1 VKPATGVGCR
11 PATPE
16 ETTRVQ
22 NPNRNSPTRLL
33 TFLLA
38 LAFLPVVFATP
49 SSPERDVIREH
60 ISQIRDGNAVSV
72 REGHI
77 ASVIV
82 LPALYERRDY
92 ALVWTNPRAA
102 DQLIDIIEHIDEDGL
117 DSQDYHLSDL
127 LALRTELS
135 ANADAAT
142 RAEYD
147 LLLTDS
153 LIRLGYHLQD
163 GKVDPEEL
171 DTNWNMTSTLG
182 NLDSILAM
190 SRAIELAELPQLVDE
205 LRPANP
211 IYARMKLA
219 LARYRQ
225 LEAQGGWPR
234 VPDGPTLKPG
244 MSGERVIALRERLS
258 ASEALPDGS
267 ASAEF
272 DSSLEAA
279 VKRFQQNHG
288 LTTDG
293 IVGPG
298 TLAAMNVPV
307 DARIDQI
314 RANLERARWVLR
326 NLPDSYVITDI
337 AGFRV
342 NLSRGGETVWSTRA
356 QVGKPYRKTPVFRDT
371 IRYLEVNPTWTVP
384 PTILKQDTLPKIRK
398 NPDYL
403 RTRDMDVLTF
413 SGKRVDPASIDWSQ
427 YPDKPFPYLIRQRP
441 GPKNALGR
449 IKFMF
454 PNKHAVYLHDT
465 PSRSLFGRDA
475 RAFSSGCIRVQHPFE
490 FAELLLDDPAWTK
503 EKLLEVVDS
512 RKTTKIPLKKPI
524 AVILLYWTVNADND
538 GNAVFK
544 PDIYKRDAR
553 IVAALNSPFRFRSS
567 PIISD

>member
-1 VKPATGVGCR
+1 
-11 PATPE
+11 
-16 ETTRVQ
+16 
-22 NPNRNSPTRLL
+22 
-33 TFLLA
+33 
-38 LAFLPVVFATP
+38 
-49 SSPERDVIREH
+49 
-60 ISQIRDGNAVSV
+60 
-72 REGHI
+72 
-77 ASVIV
+77 
-82 LPALYERRDY
+82 
-92 ALVWTNPRAA
+92 
-102 DQLIDIIEHIDEDGL
+102 
-117 DSQDYHLSDL
+117 
-127 LALRTELS
+127 
-135 ANADAAT
+135 
-142 RAEYD
+142 
-147 LLLTDS
+147 
-153 LIRLGYHLQD
+153 
-163 GKVDPEEL
+163 
-171 DTNWNMTSTLG
+171 
-182 NLDSILAM
+182 
-190 SRAIELAELPQLVDE
+190 
-205 LRPANP
+205 
-211 IYARMKLA
+211 
-219 LARYRQ
+219 
-225 LEAQGGWPR
+225 
-234 VPDGPTLKPG
+234 
-244 MSGERVIALRERLS
+244 MSGERVLALRERLS
-258 ASEALPDGS
+258 ASEDLPDDS

-272 DSSLEAA
+272 DSGLEAA

-342 NLSRGGETVWSTRA
+342 NLSRGGETIWSTRA